1 MQIDNGSK
9 MIYVHIP
16 RTGGSWFTYSWRA
29 VTNKVPKYI
38 WSKVDILMDTKNHNT
53 VQIGRHGRLSGIKD
67 QLEVLGVDISKFKI
81 VTLVREPIDIISSWR
96 WFSKVKDTAKK
107 HGWTSIDDMLDEY
120 ESGHRRANYLPQ
132 TYWLSEQDTKFDH
145 IFRFEDLLK
154 GPGEIQKIFP
164 LYQPKGKLRRGTDDI
179 KLTGKQTKRI
189 KELYKEDVKYLSG
202 YYDY

>member
-1 MQIDNGSK
+1 
-9 MIYVHIP
+9 
-16 RTGGSWFTYSWRA
+16 
-29 VTNKVPKYI
+29 
-38 WSKVDILMDTKNHNT
+38 
-53 VQIGRHGRLSGIKD
+53 
-67 QLEVLGVDISKFKI
+67 
-81 VTLVREPIDIISSWR
+81 
-96 WFSKVKDTAKK
+96 
-107 HGWTSIDDMLDEY
+107 MLDEY